1 MAYNYSYMNQTN
13 RKIETLKIF
22 PYIAWTT
29 VILFALFVY
38 NLTIETRE
46 ALKNLEYSVSQL
58 ESKVN
63 TPINDIEDFE
73 GSAPTTPPT
82 ETVPSFSL

>member
-1 MAYNYSYMNQTN
+1 LAYNYSHMNQTN

-38 NLTIETRE
+38 NLTVETRE

-63 TPINDIEDFE
+63 TPVNEIEDFE
-73 GSAPTTPPT
+73 GSAPTFPPT
-82 ETVPSFSL
+82 ETTPDFTL